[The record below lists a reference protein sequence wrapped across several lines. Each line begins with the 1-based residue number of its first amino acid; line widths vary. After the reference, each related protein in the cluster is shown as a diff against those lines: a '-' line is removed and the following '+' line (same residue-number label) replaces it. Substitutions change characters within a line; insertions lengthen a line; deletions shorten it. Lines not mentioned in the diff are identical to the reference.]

1 MEIIK
6 TDLVVVGGG
15 PAGICAAVASS
26 RSGVKTFLVEK
37 NGFLGGTATIILA
50 FAGFKHKSGEK
61 VVGGISEEIVNRMKQ
76 RIPEIDHFL
85 DPVAESIT
93 PIEPEVFKIVNSE
106 IIVESGVNTL
116 LHTFFTDV
124 IVDNNKIKAIIVEN
138 KSGKMVI
145 EGKIFIDCTG
155 DGDLAARSGVPYKK
169 GDFLGNLQP
178 VTMTFRLGNFNN
190 NEFVKYIQ
198 DNQEELEIAST
209 WTDGYTVEHFT
220 QNRKYPFFKGL
231 NKIVKRVEDETGYML
246 PRDRVH
252 FIVLPIQGQI
262 LINTSRIINID
273 GTNVYDLSR
282 AEFEGRKQVFEIT
295 KFLKDYVP
303 GFKNSYLIDTSA
315 FIGVRETR
323 RICGLYE
330 LSKDDVIN
338 GKRFDDDIARGTY
351 PIDIHSTAGRDMSII
366 KVKRPYGIP
375 YRCIIPLTMN
385 NLLMSGRCLSASR
398 EALGSVRVIPTSM
411 ATGEA
416 AGTAGAMSIVDN
428 LILKD
433 IDIDKLR
440 KTLKTQNVVL

>member
-6 TDLVVVGGG
+6 TDLVVIGGG
-15 PAGICAAVASS
+15 PAGICAAVAGS
-26 RSGVKTFLVEK
+26 RNGVNTFLIEK
-37 NGFLGGTATIILA
+37 NGFLGGTATIVLA
-50 FAGFKHKSGEK
+50 FSGFKHRSGER
-61 VVGGISEEIVNRMKQ
+61 VVGGIGEELVKRMKK

-106 IIVESGVNTL
+106 IIVDSGVNTL

-124 IVDNNKIKAIIVEN
+124 IVDNNKIKAVIVEN

-190 NEFVKYIQ
+190 NDFVKYIK
-198 DNQEELEIAST
+198 DNPEELEIAST
-209 WTDGYTVEHFT
+209 WTDGYTIEHFT
-220 QNRKYPFFKGL
+220 KNSKYPFFKGL
-231 NKIVKRVEDETGYML
+231 NKLVKRVENETGYML

-252 FIVLPIQGQI
+252 FIVLPIQGQVQ
-262 LINTSRIINID
+262 INTSRLINID
-273 GTNVYDLSR
+273 GTNIYDLTR
-282 AEFEGRKQVFEIT
+282 AEFEGRKQVFEIA
-295 KFLKDYVP
+295 KFLKNHVP
-303 GFKNSYLIDTSA
+303 GFKKTYLIDTSA
-315 FIGVRETR
+315 FIGIRETR

-330 LSKDDVIN
+330 LCKDDVIN
-338 GKRFDDDIARGTY
+338 GKRFNDDIARGTY
-351 PIDIHSTAGRDMSII
+351 PVDIHSTTGKDMSMI

-375 YRCIIPLTMN
+375 YRCITPLTMN

-416 AGTAGAMSIVDN
+416 AGTAGAISIVDN
-428 LILKD
+428 LLVKD
-433 IDIDKLR
+433 IDISKLR